1 MPMYGS
7 RDDISPER
15 YLRRIRFVSD
25 LSLYLSLPRSRSS
38 VGIEESFEF
47 HLPTYLASYEA
58 KPVRPMLTLRFPF
71 PHRLACTDIKEPR
84 ILANTL
90 NPKRR
95 ERKKNWE
102 IKKKDFLLRFS
113 RDSRGIFVL
122 AFGSRAASEMTRK

>member
-102 IKKKDFLLRFS
+102 IKKKKISSTGFLEIRVEYLFS
-113 RDSRGIFVL
+113 PSVL
-122 AFGSRAASEMTRK
+122 VQRQK